1 LLLADLKKRF
11 WFESFEWGRRKA
23 RTEAM
28 SYREEGD
35 QVVGRIDVEISEP
48 PQLRES
54 GLHPVP
60 SGKSEG
66 RRMSKT
72 LQISSDLSLPLD
84 AITHKFAILGTSG
97 SGKSY
102 TAMKS
107 AELMLDFSA
116 QIIAV
121 DPVGIWWALRL
132 AKDGKSDGYKQVVV
146 FGGEHGDLP
155 LTPES
160 GALVARMLAERGIPA
175 VLDVSQFIS
184 SEQVRFLAAF
194 GEQFFE
200 SKKTHKSPVHLFLE
214 ECQTVVPEE
223 PQRDE
228 NLMLNRWRR
237 LIKFGRN
244 YGVGVSLISQQPQ
257 AVDKKVLNE
266 CPTLFA
272 MRTVGGHQRKAILNW
287 VKDVIES
294 ESDLVSRL
302 PKLPT
307 GTAHL
312 WSPEWLK
319 VSRDIKILP
328 RVTFDAGKTPEIG
341 SHAVEPRPL
350 TKIDVDQFK
359 SSMSEMIERAKQDD
373 PKELRAQIAKLKQE
387 MAKRPIEQKIQ
398 VEEKIIEVPVVK
410 PEQLEAFAK
419 LSVQLFDTAA
429 ALTEAIRCA
438 ARKPMPATIRPRP
451 AITPSPRPQLR
462 PTSQVRPMPMNGHSD
477 LSAAQI
483 KVLSRL
489 VELMECTGSESVK
502 KEQLAAWAEYSPNS
516 GGFNNYLGSLRSAGL
531 IEYPSGGYVAITD
544 EGRTHAR
551 PEDVPATSEEMLDR
565 AKRVLGGSEGKLLE
579 LLHNSRE
586 QVSKTDLAEAGGFSP
601 NSGGFNNYLGHMR
614 TLGFVTYP
622 QPGQVQCADW
632 LYL

>member
-1 LLLADLKKRF
+1 
-11 WFESFEWGRRKA
+11 
-23 RTEAM
+23 
-28 SYREEGD
+28 
-35 QVVGRIDVEISEP
+35 
-48 PQLRES
+48 
-54 GLHPVP
+54 
-60 SGKSEG
+60 
-66 RRMSKT
+66 MSKKPT
-72 LQISSDLSLPLD
+72 LQISDDLALPLD

-102 TAMKS
+102 TAMKL
-107 AELMLDFSA
+107 AELMLDHRA
-116 QIIAV
+116 QVVSV

-132 AKDGKSDGYKQVVV
+132 AANGKDEGYKQVVV

-160 GALVARMLAERGIPA
+160 GALVARMLAERAIPA

-272 MRTVGGHQRKAILNW
+272 MRTVGGHQRKAILAW

-294 ESDLVSRL
+294 ESDLVSIL
-302 PKLPT
+302 PRLPT

-319 VSRDIKILP
+319 ISRDIKILP
-328 RVTFDAGKTPEIG
+328 RTTFDAGKTPEVG
-341 SHAVEPRPL
+341 THAVEPRPL

-359 SSMSEMIERAKQDD
+359 SSMSEMIEKAKQDD
-373 PKELRAQIAKLKQE
+373 PKELRSQIAKLKQE
-387 MAKRPIEQKIQ
+387 LAKRPVEQEIQ
-398 VEEKIIEVPVVK
+398 IEEKIVEVPAIK
-410 PEQLEAFAK
+410 DEQIAELKVAIER
-419 LSVQLFDTAA
+419 LSGIGA
-429 ALTEAIRCA
+429 ALSACLASATS
-438 ARKPMPATIRPRP
+438 KPIPAPFRSRPVN
-451 AITPSPRPQLR
+451 APSMRTVAQLR
-462 PTSQVRPMPMNGHSD
+462 PTSQLRPVPNGDSE
-477 LSAAQI
+477 LSGAQI

-489 VELMECTGSESVK
+489 VELLECTGSGSVK

-531 IEYPSGGYVAITD
+531 IEYPAGGYVTITD
-544 EGRTHAR
+544 EGRKHAR
-551 PEDVPATSEEMLDR
+551 AEGVPATSEEMLER
-565 AKRVLGGSEGKLLE
+565 AKRVLGGSEGRLLE
-579 LLHNSRE
+579 LLHKSRAI
-586 QVSKTDLAEAGGFSP
+586 VSKTDLAEAAGFSP

-614 TLGFVTYP
+614 TLGFVDYP
-622 QPGQVQCADW
+622 HPGQIECSDW

>member
-1 LLLADLKKRF
+1 
-11 WFESFEWGRRKA
+11 
-23 RTEAM
+23 
-28 SYREEGD
+28 
-35 QVVGRIDVEISEP
+35 
-48 PQLRES
+48 
-54 GLHPVP
+54 
-60 SGKSEG
+60 
-66 RRMSKT
+66 MSKA
-72 LQISSDLSLPLD
+72 LHISDDLSLPLD
-84 AITHKFAILGTSG
+84 AVTHKFAILGTSG

-102 TAMKS
+102 TAMKL
-107 AELMLDFSA
+107 AELMLDHRA
-116 QIIAV
+116 QIIGI

-132 AKDGKSDGYKQVVV
+132 ASNGKDEGYKQVVV

-160 GALVARMLAERGIPA
+160 GSLVARMLAERGIPA

-184 SEQVRFLAAF
+184 SEQVRFLSAF

-228 NLMLNRWRR
+228 GTMLNRWRR

-244 YGVGVSLISQQPQ
+244 YGVGASLISQQPQ

-272 MRTVGGHQRKAILNW
+272 MRTVGGHQRKAILTW

-294 ESDLVSRL
+294 ESDLVSSL

-319 VSRDIKILP
+319 VSRDIKILA

-359 SSMSEMIERAKQDD
+359 SSMSEMIEKAKQDD

-387 MAKRPIEQKIQ
+387 LAKRPVEQKIQ
-398 VEEKIIEVPVVK
+398 MEEKIVEVPALR
-410 PEQLEAFAK
+410 PEQIEELNEVVREIKTISDILATAIA
-419 LSVQLFDTAA
+419 SV
-429 ALTEAIRCA
+429 
-438 ARKPMPATIRPRP
+438 ARKPIPAPIRPRP
-451 AITPSPRPQLR
+451 AMTPAQRPVAQLR
-462 PTSQVRPMPMNGHSD
+462 PTSQLRPVSNGD
-477 LSAAQI
+477 AELSNAQV

-489 VELMECTGSESVK
+489 VELMECTGREMVK

-531 IEYPSGGYVAITD
+531 IEYPEGGHVTITD
-544 EGRTHAR
+544 AGRRYAQ
-551 PEDVPATSEEMLDR
+551 PGEAPATSEEMLDR
-565 AKRVLGGSEGKLLE
+565 AKRVLGGSEAKLLE
-579 LLHNSRE
+579 ILHETRE
-586 QVSKTDLAEAGGFSP
+586 QCSKVELAEASGFRP

-614 TLGFVTYP
+614 TLGFVEYP
-622 QPGQVQCADW
+622 QPGQVKCADW

>member
-1 LLLADLKKRF
+1 VSKPLH
-11 WFESFEWGRRKA
+11 
-23 RTEAM
+23 
-28 SYREEGD
+28 
-35 QVVGRIDVEISEP
+35 ISD
-48 PQLRES
+48 
-54 GLHPVP
+54 
-60 SGKSEG
+60 
-66 RRMSKT
+66 
-72 LQISSDLSLPLD
+72 DLSLPLD

-102 TAMKS
+102 TAMKL
-107 AELMLDFSA
+107 AELMLDHRA
-116 QIIAV
+116 QIVGV

-132 AKDGKSDGYKQVVV
+132 ASNGKDEGYKQVVV

-160 GALVARMLAERGIPA
+160 GSLVARMLAERGIAA

-184 SEQVRFLAAF
+184 SEQVRFLSAF

-223 PQRDE
+223 PQRE
-228 NLMLNRWRR
+228 EGTMLNRWRR

-294 ESDLVSRL
+294 ESDLVSSL

-319 VSRDIKILP
+319 LSRDIKILP
-328 RVTFDAGKTPEIG
+328 RITFDAGKTPEIG
-341 SHAVEPRPL
+341 SHAVEPRAL
-350 TKIDVDQFK
+350 TKIDVEQFK
-359 SSMSEMIERAKQDD
+359 SSLSEMIEKAKQDD

-387 MAKRPIEQKIQ
+387 IARRPVEQKIQ
-398 VEEKIIEVPVVK
+398 VEEKIVEIPVVK
-410 PEQLEAFAK
+410 DEQI
-419 LSVQLFDTAA
+419 VQLKSALDTLSGISA
-429 ALTEAIRCA
+429 ALSACLASAT
-438 ARKPMPATIRPRP
+438 RKPVPSPIRPRP
-451 AITPSPRPQLR
+451 VVATAPRPRPMAQLR
-462 PTSQVRPMPMNGHSD
+462 PTSQLRPVPQNGD
-477 LSAAQI
+477 AELSNAQI

-489 VELMECTGSESVK
+489 VELMECTGREMVK

-531 IEYPSGGYVAITD
+531 IEYPEGGHVTITD
-544 EGRTHAR
+544 TGRQHAQ
-551 PEDVPATSEEMLDR
+551 PGEAPASSEEMLER
-565 AKRVLGGSEGKLLE
+565 AKRVLGGSEAKLLE
-579 LLHNSRE
+579 ILHESRE
-586 QVSKTDLAEAGGFSP
+586 QCSKTDLAEAAGFSP

-614 TLGFVTYP
+614 TLGFVEYP
-622 QPGQVQCADW
+622 QPGQVKCADW